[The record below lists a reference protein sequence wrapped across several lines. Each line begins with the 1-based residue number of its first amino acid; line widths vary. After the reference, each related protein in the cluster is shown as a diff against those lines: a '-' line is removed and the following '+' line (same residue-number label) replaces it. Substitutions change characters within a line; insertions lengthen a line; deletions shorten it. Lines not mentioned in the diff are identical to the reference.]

1 MKPSKAAKRLA
12 TRLSRMVRLVISGV
26 TRYPWTGRYKAVSG
40 YKPNPPVD
48 F

>member
-12 TRLSRMVRLVISGV
+12 TRLSRRVRLVISGV